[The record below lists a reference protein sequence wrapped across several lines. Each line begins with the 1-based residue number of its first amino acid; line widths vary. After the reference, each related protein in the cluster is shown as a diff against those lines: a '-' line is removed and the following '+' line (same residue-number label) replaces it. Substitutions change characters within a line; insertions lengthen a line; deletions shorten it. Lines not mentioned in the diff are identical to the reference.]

1 MHILVRLHALV
12 RGKLEKS
19 GMKPMRDKSDDD
31 GLLWKWKYKE
41 TRQEI
46 KISQGYP
53 AIGIVV
59 ILLG

>member
-1 MHILVRLHALV
+1 
-12 RGKLEKS
+12 
-19 GMKPMRDKSDDD
+19 MRDKSDDD